1 MPEVS
6 RFYGIVIRM
15 FFREHGPPHFH
26 AEYSGQQAVVGIEDL
41 AVLRGRLPPVALG
54 IVGQGQARGV
64 RGGSELPRLRRGD
77 PAPLMNAVLLG
88 PGR

>member
-26 AEYSGQQAVVGIEDL
+26 AEYSGQQAVVGNEDL

-54 IVGQGQARGV
+54 IVKEWGSLHQA
-64 RGGSELPRLRRGD
+64 ELRTAWDRAKRQEAPGKI
-77 PAPLMNAVLLG
+77 APLE
-88 PGR
+88 

>member
-1 MPEVS
+1 
-6 RFYGIVIRM
+6 M

-54 IVGQGQARGV
+54 IVKEWGSLDQA
-64 RGGSELPRLRRGD
+64 ELRTAWDRARRQE
-77 PAPLMNAVLLG
+77 APG
-88 PGR
+88 

>member
-26 AEYSGQQAVVGIEDL
+26 AEYSGQQAVFGIEDL
-41 AVLRGRLPPVALG
+41 TVLRGRIPPRALG
-54 IVGQGQARGV
+54 IVKEWALLHQA
-64 RGGSELPRLRRGD
+64 ELRAAWDRARRQEAPGKI
-77 PAPLMNAVLLG
+77 APLE
-88 PGR
+88 

>member
-6 RFYGIVIRM
+6 RFYGIVIIRM

-54 IVGQGQARGV
+54 IVKEWRSLHQA
-64 RGGSELPRLRRGD
+64 ELRTAWDRARRQEAPGKI
-77 PAPLMNAVLLG
+77 APLE
-88 PGR
+88 

>member
-26 AEYSGQQAVVGIEDL
+26 AEYSGQQAVVRIEDL
-41 AVLRGRLPPVALG
+41 TVLRGRLPPRALG
-54 IVGQGQARGV
+54 IVKEWAFLHQA
-64 RGGSELPRLRRGD
+64 ELRTAWDRARRQEAPGKI
-77 PAPLMNAVLLG
+77 APLE
-88 PGR
+88 

>member
-1 MPEVS
+1 
-6 RFYGIVIRM
+6 M

-54 IVGQGQARGV
+54 IVGQGQLVAFA
-64 RGGSELPRLRRGD
+64 ED
-77 PAPLMNAVLLG
+77 PNYPAYPEATQLLFMNAVLLG
-88 PGR
+88 PGRCQGGRWSPVGRPR

>member
-26 AEYSGQQAVVGIEDL
+26 AEYGGRQAVVGIEDL
-41 AVLRGRLPPVALG
+41 AVLRGRLPPRATR
-54 IVGQGQARGV
+54 IVKEWGSLRQ
-64 RGGSELPRLRRGD
+64 SELMAAWERARRRDAPGKI
-77 PAPLMNAVLLG
+77 APLE
-88 PGR
+88 